1 MGAYM
6 SGLFI
11 TMEGLDGSGKTTQL
25 EILKQNLEAKGF
37 NVLLVREPGGSKISE
52 KIRNIILDIENKEMH
67 YMTEALLYSASR
79 AQLVHEVIMPS
90 LKQGKIVLCDRFV
103 DSSLVYQGVARGL
116 GIDIIKKINNI
127 ATEGLTPDITF
138 FLDIEPKFALERKKQ
153 QKKLDRIESEKLD
166 FYNMVYKGYK
176 TILKSD
182 GGRIIRIDANKDLED
197 IQNEILTNIENLFC

>member
-1 MGAYM
+1 M

>member
-1 MGAYM
+1 M

-37 NVLLVREPGGSKISE
+37 DVLLVREPGGSKISE

-116 GIDIIKKINNI
+116 GIDIIRKINNI
-127 ATEGLTPDITF
+127 ATEGLTPDVTF

-166 FYNMVYKGYK
+166 FYDMVYKGYK

-182 GGRIIRIDANKDLED
+182 GGRIIRIDANKNLED